1 MAKGVASAYAAISC
15 TVTTEA
21 VFEAFRGEAGE
32 RSAYFRDISTFGGCT
47 AGPAAALENL
57 RIIEEEGLLENATL
71 MGEYL
76 MAGLLAL
83 KDKHALIGDVR
94 GKGLFL
100 GLELVAN
107 RETREPVSEQVAMQ
121 VAGACM
127 ARGLIIGR
135 TNRSFADFNN
145 TLCLSPALTLNREQA
160 DEILRVLDA
169 AFNQVEGRF

>member
-1 MAKGVASAYAAISC
+1 
-15 TVTTEA
+15 
-21 VFEAFRGEAGE
+21 
-32 RSAYFRDISTFGGCT
+32 
-47 AGPAAALENL
+47 
-57 RIIEEEGLLENATL
+57 
-71 MGEYL
+71 